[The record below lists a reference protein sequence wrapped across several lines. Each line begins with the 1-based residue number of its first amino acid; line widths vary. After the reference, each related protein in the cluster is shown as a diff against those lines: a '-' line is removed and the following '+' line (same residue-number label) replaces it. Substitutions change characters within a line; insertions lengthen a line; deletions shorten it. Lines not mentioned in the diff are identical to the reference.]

1 MLIRARRP
9 VVEDASVPLRILR
22 ACLALMLRTVWRP
35 KVEGLGHVPRTGA
48 VIIASNHLSFFDSV
62 AIPLVVPR
70 HVVFLAKSDYFE
82 GTDLRGRL
90 VRAWFEAIGAVPVRR
105 GTHGDAM
112 ASLQQALEVLRV
124 GGAFGIYPE
133 GTRSRDGRLYRG
145 RNGVA
150 WLALASGAAVVPTGV
165 LGTDVVQ
172 PVGAPRP
179 RLGRITI
186 RFAAPVTPE
195 AYAGLPSA
203 IARRRLT
210 DDVMDAVAALTGQPR
225 SRDYNAAP
233 PSPTD

>member
-1 MLIRARRP
+1 M
-9 VVEDASVPLRILR
+9 PLRIVRALLTLVLR
-22 ACLALMLRTVWRP
+22 VVWRP
-35 KVEGLGHVPRTGA
+35 RVEGLGHVPSTGA
-48 VIIASNHLSFFDSV
+48 VIVASNHLSFFDSV

-90 VRAWFEAIGAVPVRR
+90 VRAWCEAIGAVPVRR

-112 ASLQQALEVLRV
+112 ASLQQALEVLRE

-150 WLALASGAAVVPTGV
+150 WLSLASGAPVVPTGV
-165 LGTDVVQ
+165 LGTEVVQ
-172 PVGAPRP
+172 PVGARRP
-179 RLGRITI
+179 RVVRFTV
-186 RFAAPVTPE
+186 RFAAPVLPE
-195 AYAGLPSA
+195 TYAGLPA
-203 IARRRLT
+203 ALARRRLT

-225 SRDYNAAP
+225 SRDYNAVP